1 MSNNILE
8 KKKKSELIDE
18 GWIVRLWEWADYNNI
33 SDYKYV
39 KNDYIDDEEEGYF
52 VGLPRNK
59 DDLLNLTELDLSRNQ
74 FSEIPKEIGNLT
86 NLNRLILS
94 NNKLTELP
102 KEIGNLI
109 NLTEL
114 DISNN
119 KLIELPKEIGNL
131 TNLVNLDF
139 DYDQLVGFPEEIRNL
154 PNLNAASSLRILLV
168 ENLDQYWESE
178 F

>member
-18 GWIVRLWEWADYNNI
+18 SWIVRLWEWADYNNVF
-33 SDYKYV
+33 DYKN
-39 KNDYIDDEEEGYF
+39 K
-52 VGLPRNK
+52 K
-59 DDLLNLTELDLSRNQ
+59 DDLLNLTELDLSHNQ
-74 FSEIPKEIGNLT
+74 FSEIPKEIANLT
-86 NLNRLILS
+86 NLTRLILS

-119 KLIELPKEIGNL
+119 KLTELPKEIGNL

-154 PNLNAASSLRILLV
+154 PNLNAVSSLRILLV
-168 ENLDQYWESE
+168 KNLDQYWESE

>member
-18 GWIVRLWEWADYNNI
+18 NWIVRLWEWADYNNVF
-33 SDYKYV
+33 DYKK
-39 KNDYIDDEEEGYF
+39 KNDYIAEGEGYF
-52 VGLPRNK
+52 VEIPRNK

-86 NLNRLILS
+86 NLNRLIL
-94 NNKLTELP
+94 
-102 KEIGNLI
+102 
-109 NLTEL
+109 
-114 DISNN
+114 SNN

>member
-8 KKKKSELIDE
+8 NKKKSEFIDE
-18 GWIVRLWEWADYNNI
+18 SWIVRLWKWTDYNNVF
-33 SDYKYV
+33 DYKN
-39 KNDYIDDEEEGYF
+39 KNDYIAEREGYF
-52 VGLPRNK
+52 VEIPRNK

-86 NLNRLILS
+86 NLTKLILS

-102 KEIGNLI
+102 KEIGNL
-109 NLTEL
+109 
-114 DISNN
+114 
-119 KLIELPKEIGNL
+119 
-131 TNLVNLDF
+131 TNLVNLNF

-168 ENLDQYWESE
+168 KNLDQYWESE